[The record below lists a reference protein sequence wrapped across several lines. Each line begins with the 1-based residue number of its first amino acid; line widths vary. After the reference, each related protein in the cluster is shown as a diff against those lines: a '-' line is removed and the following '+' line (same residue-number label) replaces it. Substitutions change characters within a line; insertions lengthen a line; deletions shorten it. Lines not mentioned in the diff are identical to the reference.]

1 MASRLGAPWDVD
13 VGDPAGAGAA
23 TGAGAAGGAAGVGD
37 VVLGR
42 GGKLGGK
49 TGWATVR
56 QEGCFQDC
64 PDGSAGK
71 SFLNLSRKIRALPQW

>member
-1 MASRLGAPWDVD
+1 MASRLGAPWGVD
-13 VGDPAGAGAA
+13 VGDPAGGA
-23 TGAGAAGGAAGVGD
+23 TAACDDA
-37 VVLGR
+37 LGR

-56 QEGCFQDC
+56 QEGCFQDR